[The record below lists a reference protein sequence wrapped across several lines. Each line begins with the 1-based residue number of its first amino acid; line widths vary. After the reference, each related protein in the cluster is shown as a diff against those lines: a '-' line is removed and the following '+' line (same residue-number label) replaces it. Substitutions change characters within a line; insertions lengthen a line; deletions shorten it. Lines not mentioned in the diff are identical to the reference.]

1 MLKIH
6 NTLTGKK
13 EEFIPLEE
21 GKIRIY
27 VCGMTVYDYCHLGH
41 ARMFVIFD
49 MVTRYLRARGFD
61 VTYVRNITDIDDK
74 IIKRAA
80 ENNEPIQSLTERIIK
95 ANRED
100 EAALNI
106 LPPDLEPRATDHI
119 EQIIEL
125 ISQLIEKGYAYPA
138 ANGDVF
144 FDVSAFPE
152 YGRLSH
158 KNIEDLQAG
167 ARVDIQ
173 EAKDDPLDF
182 ALWKAAKPGEP
193 SWDSPWGNG
202 RPGWHIECSAMSMH
216 ALGQHFDIHGGGMDL
231 MFPHHENEIA
241 QSCCATG
248 QPFVNLW
255 MHNGFLRIEDEKM
268 SKSLGN
274 FFTIKDVLKKYSAE
288 VVRFFLLSS
297 HYRSPLNF
305 SEVNL
310 EEARA
315 ALAGLYVALR
325 GIETKDTQLSDSY
338 VTDFNTA
345 MDDDF
350 NTPRAIAVLHDLA
363 HALNRLDNKTSA
375 EALSLAAT
383 MRHLGDILG
392 LLQLDPDRYLQ
403 SASPG
408 SGEAGMSDEQIEA
421 LIEER
426 RSSRQ
431 NRDFKRADEVRDQL
445 TEAGI
450 LLEDGPQGTTWR
462 RG

>member
-6 NTLTGKK
+6 NTLTGRK
-13 EEFIPLEE
+13 EQFTPIEE

-27 VCGMTVYDYCHLGH
+27 VCGMTVYDFCHLGH

-49 MVTRYLRARGFD
+49 MVTRYLRSRGFD

-74 IIKRAA
+74 IIKRAN
-80 ENNEPIQSLTERIIK
+80 ENNESIQALTERIIA

-100 EAALNI
+100 EQALNI
-106 LPPDLEPRATDHI
+106 LPPDLEPKATGHMQ
-119 EQIIEL
+119 QIITL
-125 ISQLIEKGYAYPA
+125 ISQLIEKGYAYQA

-158 KNIEDLQAG
+158 KNIDDLLAG

-173 EAKDDPLDF
+173 EDKDDPLDF
-182 ALWKAAKPGEP
+182 ALWKSAKAGEP
-193 SWDSPWGNG
+193 SWDSPWGPG

-216 ALGQHFDIHGGGMDL
+216 ALGQHFDIHGGGQDL

-248 QPFVNLW
+248 QPFVNVW
-255 MHNGFLRIEDEKM
+255 MHNGFLRIDDEKM

-274 FFTIKDVLKKYSAE
+274 FFTIKDILTTYSAE

-305 SEVNL
+305 TDSNL
-310 EEARA
+310 DEAGS
-315 ALAGLYVALR
+315 ALSGLYMALR
-325 GIETKDTQLSDSY
+325 GIDIADAQLSDNH
-338 VTDFNTA
+338 VADFNTA

-363 HALNRLDNKTSA
+363 HVLNRIDDKSSA
-375 EALSLAAT
+375 QALSMAAT
-383 MRHLGDILG
+383 MRYLGNVLG
-392 LLQLDPDRYLQ
+392 LLQDDPDRYLQ
-403 SASPG
+403 SGRPDTAETG
-408 SGEAGMSDEQIEA
+408 ITDAQIKG

-426 RSSRQ
+426 QAARAG
-431 NRDFKRADEVRDQL
+431 RDFKRADEIRDQL
-445 TEAGI
+445 TQAGI

-462 RG
+462 RK